1 VATALEIVELSE
13 VNWSALADLF
23 GPNGAVAGCWCTWFW
38 QSNKQLYANGSDGN
52 RELLHERVRSGVP
65 VGLVA
70 LSGQTAV
77 GWVAVAPRPSYPRL
91 GNSKIARPV
100 DPDEDEADVWCV
112 TCFYVRPGLRRKGIS
127 GELLSAAV
135 GFAERHGATAVEGFP
150 KITDGKRRSG
160 GELYHG
166 TLTGFLAA
174 GFELVEQRSPTRALV
189 RRALP

>member
-1 VATALEIVELSE
+1 MATALEIVELSE
-13 VNWSALADLF
+13 ATWPALTDLF

-38 QSNKQLYANGSDGN
+38 QSNKQLYANGSDVN
-52 RELLHERVRSGVP
+52 RELLHDRVRTGVP

-70 LSGQTAV
+70 LSGPTAV
-77 GWVAVAPRPSYPRL
+77 GWIAVAPRPSYPRL
-91 GNSKIARPV
+91 ANSKISRPA
-100 DPDEDEADVWCV
+100 DPDEDLSDVWSV
-112 TCFYVRPGLRRKGIS
+112 TCFYVRPGMRRKGIS

-135 GFAERHGATAVEGFP
+135 GFAARHGAVAIEGFP
-150 KITDGKRRSG
+150 KITDGARRSS

-189 RRALP
+189 RRVLP